1 MYKVSRAFTMI
12 ELIFVIV
19 VMGILSKFGVEFL
32 AQAYNNFIFSKIN
45 NALQSKS
52 VSALESIASR
62 LQFRIKDSVI
72 ARKDST
78 TFQALGGSTLGVD
91 ATTLEWVGM
100 DVDGLRG
107 DSNSTWGGVIDLD
120 NSTATTLK
128 APGSDLNATNTIIN
142 ALSYGHSGIND
153 AAIYFVGSDSNINKY
168 GWTNTGS
175 GAAALSDHN
184 SSVMHPIS
192 ANVNDF
198 NSSIAGVDFSG
209 TDIYE
214 YYKLAWSAY
223 AVSLKDGN
231 LTLYY
236 DYQPWNGDS
245 YLVQSDGTTPTKSAL
260 LMQNVD
266 TFRFKSI
273 GSVIKIQ
280 ICVNSNIVE
289 DYSLCKEKTIY

>member
-45 NALQSKS
+45 NSLQSKS
-52 VSALESIASR
+52 VSALEGIASR

-72 ARKDST
+72 ARKDTT
-78 TFQALGGSTLGVD
+78 TFQALGGSTLGKD
-91 ATTLEWVGM
+91 ATILEWVGM

-120 NSTATTLK
+120 NSNATTLK
-128 APGSDLNATNTIIN
+128 APGSDLNATNSVID
-142 ALSYGHSGIND
+142 ALSYGNSGIND

-168 GWTNTGS
+168 GWTSTGS
-175 GAAALSDHN
+175 GAAALSEHN

-214 YYKLAWSAY
+214 YYKLAWTAY

-231 LTLYY
+231 LTLHY

-245 YLVQSDGTTPTKSAL
+245 YLLQSDGTTPTKNVL
-260 LMQNVD
+260 LMQDVD

-273 GSVIKIQ
+273 GSVVKIQ